1 MRRHVEIL
9 HLGLKKHECEI
20 CGEKLK
26 VAYSQKVVFVT
37 LDPSSKLTKMKI
49 SIPKYADFG
58 PIGYALSCCSILY
71 LGFSILLHSGLN
83 PVRHFWLSTRFSF
96 CLKMKSVENISG
108 YIQEAVSL
116 ERIFEIVQENNLKCS
131 KLIHF
136 QATKN

>member
-83 PVRHFWLSTRFSF
+83 PV
-96 CLKMKSVENISG
+96 
-108 YIQEAVSL
+108 
-116 ERIFEIVQENNLKCS
+116 
-131 KLIHF
+131 
-136 QATKN
+136 

>member
-1 MRRHVEIL
+1 MCGKMFKTKQTMRRHVEIL

-83 PVRHFWLSTRFSF
+83 PVWHFWLSTRFPY
-96 CLKMKSVENISG
+96 CLKMKSVENILG
-108 YIQEAVSL
+108 YIGEQFYRS
-116 ERIFEIVQENNLKCS
+116 S
-131 KLIHF
+131 GKLFKKIH
-136 QATKN
+136 